1 MSKLFRDLIETIT
14 KGGNKLDYDYA
25 VTVDCGFTAN
35 VSYNYSNPNVI
46 DIGNSNFILFQL
58 EDNSFTEYLIN
69 LIQDIL
75 KDNPNATDMYDVITY
90 LKKHNNSNDKV
101 YFKFITIFF
110 DDVDNND
117 LYEEFDTF
125 DFKTNELF
133 MALIA
138 LVKEYN
144 KGAN

>member
-1 MSKLFRDLIETIT
+1 MSKLFNDLIKTIT

-25 VTVDCGFTAN
+25 VTVDCGFTAIA
-35 VSYNYSNPNVI
+35 SYNYSNPNVI

-90 LKKHNNSNDKV
+90 LKKHNNSDDKV

-110 DDVDNND
+110 DDVDDND
-117 LYEEFDTF
+117 IYEEFDTF
-125 DFKTNELF
+125 NFKTNELF

>member
-1 MSKLFRDLIETIT
+1 MSKLFNDLIKTIT

-25 VTVDCGFTAN
+25 VTVDCDFTAN

-90 LKKHNNSNDKV
+90 LKKHNNSDDKV

-110 DDVDNND
+110 DDVDDND
-117 LYEEFDTF
+117 LYKEFDTF